1 MPEDTLF
8 LRARKLLLAT
18 TLAVVTTTAIAQSPM
33 PQTTVIK
40 KPDGRI
46 IGTATL
52 WRDTIVYRDAKGE
65 LTGSSRVAADGTETF
80 YDPSGKVTGTST
92 TSGNVTTLRNSEGKI
107 TSTRTREGL
116 TTIVRDGAGQIVG
129 KGEPAK

>member
-1 MPEDTLF
+1 MPEDTRF
-8 LRARKLLLAT
+8 LKARKLLLAT

-40 KPDGRI
+40 DPDGRI

-52 WRDTIVYRDAKGE
+52 SGDMIVYRDANGG

-80 YDPSGKVTGTST
+80 YDPNGKVTGTST
-92 TSGNVTTLRNSEGKI
+92 TSGNVTTIRNSEGEI
-107 TSTRTREGL
+107 TSTRTREGSAM
-116 TTIVRDGAGQIVG
+116 IVRDAAGQIVG